1 MKLQF
6 GTKAQNLVNLY
17 GLLQSARVL
26 PSVVLKVSQDWQ
38 KRLQDIT
45 ALGEEV
51 IIRSSSNAEDT
62 QNCSNAGA
70 FLSLP
75 HINTGDTAQLQE
87 AISRVAS
94 SMTNEESGDGG
105 EILIQPMLSNI
116 CSCGVAFS
124 VDKENLSPYFCIEYD
139 RSGSTSSITAGE
151 NTESVSSFIFRDYEF
166 TSVNHLSQIIQMI
179 RELEEIYEYSFLDV
193 EFAFALNEEGVENL
207 YCLQVRPLVIANKMD
222 LFHQISKNDLDRL
235 SKRINMLSKINH
247 GVLGEKKIFGV
258 MPDWNPAEII
268 GLRPKRL
275 ALSLYKEIITDN
287 IWAYQRKNYGYRD
300 LHSHQLMH
308 SFFGIPYIDVQLS
321 FNSFIPAKI
330 NDTLASK
337 LANYYLLLLEK
348 SPYLHDKVEFEIVFS
363 CFDFSSEYKLEGLLE
378 QGFNHQEISTLKNAL
393 LDLTNNII
401 SSTSG
406 LYLEDMK
413 KIEILQKR
421 YCKLIETDMSKLD
434 LLYWLIEDCKRFGT
448 LPFAGIA
455 RAAFVAMQIL
465 NSMVVEGL
473 ICSEQKKQFLESLN
487 TISKQ
492 LSYDRARLSKEEF
505 LQKYGHLRAGTYD
518 ILSPRYD
525 EDFEKY
531 FGDFEVEAP
540 NSKMGGIIFEEGQIK
555 KIDLALEKNGLRIT
569 ANDLFVFMRT
579 AIEGRESSKFEF
591 TKMLSKAI
599 EIIGEIGGYYQ
610 IPLGKMAHLDIK
622 EILSLHSTLYK
633 ENPRERFL
641 HQIKSNEQDYLATC
655 AIKLPPLILRG
666 DDVFCF
672 STSVVLP
679 NFVTFETIVADVAF
693 DRELQG
699 KIVLIDAAD
708 PGYDYLFTKGIA
720 GLVTCY
726 GGANSHMAI
735 RCSELGLPAVI
746 GVGEEKFAIYKKAK
760 RLHIDCLN
768 QKIFPI
774 F

>member
-6 GTKAQNLVNLY
+6 ATKAQNLVNLY
-17 GLLQSARVL
+17 GLLKSARVL
-26 PSVVLKVSQDWQ
+26 PSVVLKTSEEWQ
-38 KRLQDIT
+38 EKLKEIG
-45 ALGEEV
+45 ALGNEV
-51 IIRSSSNAEDT
+51 IIRSSSSAEDT

-75 HINTGDTAQLQE
+75 HISTNNIAQLEE
-87 AISRVAS
+87 AIQSVAS
-94 SMTNEESGDGG
+94 SMIHEGGGDES

-139 RSGSTSSITAGE
+139 QSGSTSSITAGE
-151 NTESVSSFIFRDYEF
+151 NAESTTSFVFRDYKFSE
-166 TSVNHLSQIIQMI
+166 VNHLSQITQMI
-179 RELEEIYEYSFLDV
+179 RELEEIYDYPFLDV
-193 EFAFALNEEGVENL
+193 EFAFAPNQEGVEIL
-207 YCLQVRPLVIANKMD
+207 YCLQVRPLVVANKTN
-222 LFHQISKNDLDRL
+222 LFHQIGRSDLDRL
-235 SKRINMLSKINH
+235 SKRINMLSKIGH
-247 GVLGEKKIFGV
+247 GVLGEKRIFGV

-275 ALSLYKEIITDN
+275 ALSLYKEIVTDN

-300 LHSHQLMH
+300 LRSHHLMH

-321 FNSFIPAKI
+321 FNSFVPAKI
-330 NDTLASK
+330 DDNLASK
-337 LANYYLLLLEK
+337 LVNHYLSLLEK
-348 SPYLHDKVEFEIVFS
+348 SPYLHDKVEFEVVFS
-363 CFDFSSEYKLEGLLE
+363 CFDFSSECKLEILLKE
-378 QGFNHQEISTLKNAL
+378 GFTAQEISMLKDAL

-406 LYLEDMK
+406 LYLEDIK

-421 YCKLIETDMSKLD
+421 YCELINADMSKLD

-473 ICSEQKKQFLESLN
+473 ISPEQKKQFLESLN
-487 TISKQ
+487 TISKH
-492 LSYDRARLSKEEF
+492 LSSDRAKLSKEEF

-525 EDFEKY
+525 EDFDKY
-531 FGDFEVEAP
+531 FGDFEVETSSATI
-540 NSKMGGIIFEEGQIK
+540 NGIVFEEGQIQ
-555 KIDLALEKNGLRIT
+555 KIDLALEEIGLQIN
-569 ANDLFVFMRT
+569 AIDLFAFMKN

-599 EIIGEIGGYYQ
+599 AIIGEIGEYYQ
-610 IPLGKMAHLDIK
+610 ISLEKMAHLDIK

-641 HQIKSNEQDYLATC
+641 NQIKSNEQDYLTTC
-655 AIKLPPLILRG
+655 AIKLPPLILNG

-672 STSVVLP
+672 STSVVRP
-679 NFVTFETIVADVAF
+679 NFITFETIVGDVAF
-693 DRELQG
+693 DGDLQG

-720 GLVTCY
+720 GLMTCY

-746 GVGEEKFAIYKKAK
+746 GVGEENFAIYKKAK

-768 QKIFPI
+768 QKILPI

>member
-6 GTKAQNLVNLY
+6 ETKARNLVNLY
-17 GLLQSARVL
+17 GVLNQAKVL
-26 PSVVLKVSQDWQ
+26 PSVVLGISEDWES
-38 KRLQDIT
+38 RFGEIE
-45 ALGEEV
+45 ALGEWV

-70 FLSLP
+70 FLSLAN
-75 HINTGDTAQLQE
+75 ISTKDKTRFAN
-87 AISRVAS
+87 AIKEVAL
-94 SMTNEESGDGG
+94 SMGGGEG
-105 EILIQPMLSNI
+105 EILIQPMLSKI
-116 CSCGVAFS
+116 CSCGVVFS

-139 RSGSTSSITAGE
+139 ESGSTSSITAGE
-151 NTESVSSFIFRDYEF
+151 NAQSTTSYVFRDYEF
-166 TSVNHLSQIIQMI
+166 KEQNHLSQIVEMV
-179 RELEEIYEYSFLDV
+179 RELEGIYEYSFLDI
-193 EFAFALNEEGVENL
+193 EFAFALDESGAEQL
-207 YCLQVRPLVIANKMD
+207 YCLQVRPLVVANKTN
-222 LFHQISKNDLDRL
+222 LFECISKNDLSRL
-235 SKRINMLSKINH
+235 SKRINMLSKITH

-275 ALSLYKEIITDN
+275 ALSLYKEIVTDN
-287 IWAYQRKNYGYRD
+287 IWAYQRRNYGYRD
-300 LHSHQLMH
+300 LRSHQLMH

-321 FNSFIPAKI
+321 FNSFVPAKI
-330 NDTLASK
+330 DESLATK
-337 LANYYLLLLEK
+337 LVNFYLHSLSQ

-363 CFDFSSEYKLEGLLE
+363 CLDFSSESRLNDLRDK
-378 QGFNHQEISTLKNAL
+378 GFSPQEIASLKEAL
-393 LDLTNNII
+393 LDLTNSII

-413 KIEILQKR
+413 KIEILQER
-421 YCKLIETDMSKLD
+421 YANLLDSQMSKLD

-455 RAAFVAMQIL
+455 RAAFVAMQLL
-465 NSMVVEGL
+465 NSMVAENL
-473 ICSEQKKQFLESLN
+473 ITQEQKKQFLESLN

-492 LSYDRARLSKEEF
+492 LSSDRAKMNQEEF
-505 LQKYGHLRAGTYD
+505 LGKYGHLRAGTYD

-531 FGDFEVEAP
+531 FGDFEVDSSSVEC
-540 NSKMGGIIFEEGQIK
+540 KGIVFEEGQIE
-555 KIDLALEKNGLRIT
+555 KINQHIKCIGLQIG
-569 ANDLFVFMRT
+569 ANELFVFMKN

-599 EIIGEIGGYYQ
+599 AIIGEIGEYYE
-610 IPLGKMAHLDIK
+610 IPLEKMAHLDIK

-633 ENPRERFL
+633 ESPKERFL
-641 HQIKSNEQDYLATC
+641 HQIESNERDYLATC
-655 AIKLPPLILRG
+655 AIKLPPLIFEG
-666 DDVFCF
+666 EDVFCF
-672 STSVVLP
+672 STSVVRP
-679 NFVTFETIVADVAF
+679 NFITFETIVGDVALEG
-693 DRELQG
+693 ELQD

-708 PGYDYLFTKGIA
+708 PGYDYLFTKGIK

-768 QKIFPI
+768 QKILPI

>member
-6 GTKAQNLVNLY
+6 ETKARNLVNLY
-17 GLLQSARVL
+17 GLLTKAVIL
-26 PSVVLKVSQDWQ
+26 PSVVLEILEDW
-38 KRLQDIT
+38 KNRGEEIRS
-45 ALGEEV
+45 LGEYV
-51 IIRSSSNAEDT
+51 IIRSSSKHEDT

-75 HINTGDTAQLQE
+75 HIPTNDFAALSSAIAQ
-87 AISRVAS
+87 VAG
-94 SMTNEESGDGG
+94 SMDEG
-105 EILIQPMLSNI
+105 EILIQPMLSKI
-116 CSCGVAFS
+116 YSCGVAFS

-139 RSGSTSSITAGE
+139 QSGSTSSITAGE
-151 NTESVSSFIFRDYEF
+151 NAQSTTSYVFRDYEF
-166 TSVNHLSQIIQMI
+166 QERNHLSQIVEMI
-179 RELEEIYEYSFLDV
+179 KELEQIYEYPFLDV
-193 EFAFALNEEGVENL
+193 EFAFALDDLGVERL
-207 YCLQVRPLVIANKMD
+207 YCLQVRPLVVANKTN
-222 LFHQISKNDLDRL
+222 LFHQICKNDLLRL
-235 SKRINMLSKINH
+235 SKRINMLSRISH
-247 GVLGEKKIFGV
+247 GVLGERKIFGV

-275 ALSLYKEIITDN
+275 ALSLYKEIVTDH
-287 IWAYQRKNYGYRD
+287 IWAYQRRNYGYRD
-300 LHSHQLMH
+300 LRSHQLMH

-321 FNSFIPAKI
+321 FNSFVPAKI
-330 NDTLASK
+330 DESLATK
-337 LANYYLLLLEK
+337 LINHYLHLLSQ
-348 SPYLHDKVEFEIVFS
+348 SPFLHDKVEFEIVFS
-363 CFDFSSEYKLEGLLE
+363 CFDFSSKEKLEGLRE
-378 QGFNHQEISTLKNAL
+378 NGFSGEEIARLKSAL
-393 LDLTNNII
+393 IDLTNNII
-401 SSTSG
+401 SSSSG

-413 KIEILQKR
+413 KIEILQER
-421 YCKLIETDMSKLD
+421 YTELLKLEMSKLD

-455 RAAFVAMQIL
+455 RAAFVAMQLL
-465 NSMVVEGL
+465 NSMVSQNL
-473 ICSEQKKQFLESLN
+473 ISLEQKKQFLESLN

-492 LSYDRARLSKEEF
+492 LSYDRARMGQGEF
-505 LQKYGHLRAGTYD
+505 LEKYGHLRAGTYD

-525 EDFEKY
+525 EDFERY

-540 NSKMGGIIFEEGQIK
+540 NAQMDGIVFEDGQIE
-555 KIDLALEKNGLRIT
+555 KIDQALDQIGLQIK
-569 ANDLFVFMRT
+569 AEELFAFMKT

-599 EIIGEIGGYYQ
+599 AIIGEIGEYYE
-610 IPLGKMAHLDIK
+610 IPLEKMAHLDIK

-641 HQIKSNEQDYLATC
+641 HQIQSNERDYLATC
-655 AIKLPPLILRG
+655 AIKLPPLIFEG

-672 STSVVLP
+672 STSVVRP
-679 NFVTFETIVADVAF
+679 NFITFETVVGDVAQEG
-693 DRELQG
+693 ELQG

-708 PGYDYLFTKGIA
+708 PGYDYLFTKGIKA
-720 GLVTCY
+720 LVTCY

-746 GVGEEKFAIYKKAK
+746 GVGEEKFGVYKKAK

-768 QKIFPI
+768 QKILPI

>member
-1 MKLQF
+1 MKLNF
-6 GTKAQNLVNLY
+6 ETKARNLVNLY
-17 GLLQSARVL
+17 ALLKNSIVL
-26 PSVVLKVSQDWQ
+26 PSVVLDVCENFKE
-38 KRLQDIT
+38 RLEEIKG
-45 ALGEEV
+45 LGELV
-51 IIRSSSNAEDT
+51 IIRSSSTHEDT

-70 FLSLP
+70 FLSLAN
-75 HINTGDTAQLQE
+75 ISTNSKQNLID
-87 AISRVAS
+87 AITEVAS
-94 SMTNEESGDGG
+94 SMGGGEG

-116 CSCGVAFS
+116 SSCGVAFS

-139 RSGSTSSITAGE
+139 QSGSTSSITAGE
-151 NTESVSSFIFRDYEF
+151 NAQSTTSYVFRGYEF
-166 TSVNHLSQIIQMI
+166 QENNHLSQIVEMI
-179 RELEEIYEYSFLDV
+179 KELECIYNYPFLDV
-193 EFAFALNEEGVENL
+193 EFAFALDEEGVERL
-207 YCLQVRPLVIANKMD
+207 YCFQVRPLVIANKVN
-222 LFHQISKNDLDRL
+222 LFDQITKNDLSRL
-235 SKRINMLSKINH
+235 AKRINMLSKISH
-247 GVLGEKKIFGV
+247 GVLGNKKIFGV

-275 ALSLYKEIITDN
+275 ALSLYKEIVTDN

-300 LHSHQLMH
+300 LRSHQLMH

-321 FNSFIPAKI
+321 FNSFVPASI
-330 NDTLASK
+330 DDTLATKLINHYLSL
-337 LANYYLLLLEK
+337 LAN

-363 CFDFSSEYKLEGLLE
+363 CFDFSSVSRLESLLGY
-378 QGFNHQEISTLKNAL
+378 GFEHQEIDVLKKSL
-393 LDLTNNII
+393 LDLTNGII
-401 SSTSG
+401 SSSAG
-406 LYLEDMK
+406 LYHEDMK
-413 KIEILQKR
+413 KIEILQER
-421 YCKLIETDMSKLD
+421 YNDLLKSDMSRLD

-465 NSMVVEGL
+465 NSMVEQKL
-473 ICSEQKKQFLESLN
+473 LSPEQKKDFLESLN

-492 LSYDRARLSKEEF
+492 LSSDRARFDKEEF

-531 FGDFEVEAP
+531 FGDFEVDAP
-540 NSKMGGIIFEEGQIK
+540 NTQAKGIVFEDGQLE
-555 KIDLALEKNGLRIT
+555 KINQALEKNGLQIT
-569 ANDLFVFMRT
+569 ADELFGFMRT

-591 TKMLSKAI
+591 TKLLSKAI
-599 EIIGEIGGYYQ
+599 AVIGEIGEYYE
-610 IPLGKMAHLDIK
+610 ISLKKMAHLDIK

-641 HQIKSNEQDYLATC
+641 HQIECNEKDYLATC
-655 AIKLPPLILRG
+655 AIKLPPLIFDG

-672 STSVVLP
+672 STSVVRP
-679 NFVTFETIVADVAF
+679 NFITFETIVGDVAYG
-693 DRELQG
+693 EEVQG
-699 KIVLIDAAD
+699 KIVLIDSAD

-746 GVGEEKFAIYKKAK
+746 GVGEEKFNVCKKAK

-768 QKIFPI
+768 QKILPVI
-774 F
+774 

>member
-6 GTKAQNLVNLY
+6 ETKARNLVNLY
-17 GLLQSARVL
+17 GVLNQAKVL
-26 PSVVLKVSQDWQ
+26 PSVVLGVSEDWES
-38 KRLQDIT
+38 RFGEIE
-45 ALGEEV
+45 ALGEWV

-70 FLSLP
+70 FLSLAN
-75 HINTGDTAQLQE
+75 ISTKDKTRFAN
-87 AISRVAS
+87 AIKEVAL
-94 SMTNEESGDGG
+94 SMGEGEG
-105 EILIQPMLSNI
+105 EILLQPMLSKI
-116 CSCGVAFS
+116 CSCGVVFS

-139 RSGSTSSITAGE
+139 ESGSTSSITAGE
-151 NTESVSSFIFRDYEF
+151 NTQSTTSYVFRDYEF
-166 TSVNHLSQIIQMI
+166 KERNHLSQIVEMV
-179 RELEEIYEYSFLDV
+179 RELEKIYEYSFLDI
-193 EFAFALNEEGVENL
+193 EFAFALDESGAEQL
-207 YCLQVRPLVIANKMD
+207 YCFQVRPLVIANKTN
-222 LFHQISKNDLDRL
+222 LFECISKNDLSRL
-235 SKRINMLSKINH
+235 SKRINMLSKITH

-275 ALSLYKEIITDN
+275 ALSLYKEIVTDN
-287 IWAYQRKNYGYRD
+287 IWAYQRRNYGYRD
-300 LHSHQLMH
+300 LRSHQLMH

-321 FNSFIPAKI
+321 FNSFVPAKI
-330 NDTLASK
+330 DESLATK
-337 LANYYLLLLEK
+337 LVNFYLHSLSQ

-363 CFDFSSEYKLEGLLE
+363 CFDFSSESRLNDLRDK
-378 QGFNHQEISTLKNAL
+378 GFSPQEIASLKEAL
-393 LDLTNNII
+393 LDLTNSII

-413 KIEILQKR
+413 KIEILQER
-421 YCKLIETDMSKLD
+421 YTNLLDSQMSKLD

-455 RAAFVAMQIL
+455 RAAFVAMQLL
-465 NSMVVEGL
+465 NSMVAENL
-473 ICSEQKKQFLESLN
+473 ITQEQKKQFLESLN

-492 LSYDRARLSKEEF
+492 LSSDRAKMNQKEF
-505 LQKYGHLRAGTYD
+505 LGKYGHLRAGTYD

-531 FGDFEVEAP
+531 FGDFEVDSSSVEC
-540 NSKMGGIIFEEGQIK
+540 KGIVFEEGQIE
-555 KIDLALEKNGLRIT
+555 KINQHIKRIGLQIE
-569 ANDLFVFMRT
+569 ANELFVFMKN

-599 EIIGEIGGYYQ
+599 AIIGEIGEYYE
-610 IPLGKMAHLDIK
+610 IPLEKMAHLDIK

-633 ENPRERFL
+633 ENPKERFL
-641 HQIKSNEQDYLATC
+641 HQIESNEKDYLATC
-655 AIKLPPLILRG
+655 AIKLPPLIFEG

-672 STSVVLP
+672 STSVVRP
-679 NFVTFETIVADVAF
+679 NFITFETIVGDVALEG
-693 DRELQG
+693 ELQD

-708 PGYDYLFTKGIA
+708 PGYDYLFTKGIK

-768 QKIFPI
+768 QKILPI

>member
-1 MKLQF
+1 MKLKF
-6 GTKAQNLVNLY
+6 ETKAQNLVNLY
-17 GLLQSARVL
+17 KTLSKAIVL
-26 PSVVLKVSQDWQ
+26 PSVVLGGSEDWES
-38 KRLQDIT
+38 RFSEIE
-45 ALGEEV
+45 ALGEWV

-70 FLSLP
+70 FLSLA
-75 HINTGDTAQLQE
+75 HISTQDKAQFSD
-87 AISRVAS
+87 AICKVAQ
-94 SMTNEESGDGG
+94 SMEKNEG
-105 EILIQPMLSNI
+105 EILIQPMLSKI
-116 CSCGVAFS
+116 CSCGVVFS

-139 RSGSTSSITAGE
+139 ESGSTSSITSGE
-151 NTESVSSFIFRDYEF
+151 NAQSTTSYVFRDYEF
-166 TSVNHLSQIIQMI
+166 KEKNHLSQIVEMV
-179 RELEEIYEYSFLDV
+179 RELEGIYEYPFLDI
-193 EFAFALNEEGVENL
+193 EFAFALDESGVEQL
-207 YCLQVRPLVIANKMD
+207 YCLQVRPLVIANKTN
-222 LFHQISKNDLDRL
+222 LFEQLSKNDLTRL
-235 SKRINMLSKINH
+235 SKRINMLSKITH
-247 GVLGEKKIFGV
+247 GVLGERKIFGV

-275 ALSLYKEIITDN
+275 ALSLYKEIVTDN

-300 LHSHQLMH
+300 LRSHQLMH

-321 FNSFIPAKI
+321 FNSFVPAKI
-330 NDTLASK
+330 DDGLATK
-337 LANYYLLLLEK
+337 LVNFYLHSLSQ

-363 CFDFSSEYKLEGLLE
+363 CFDFSSESKLDALQEK
-378 QGFNHQEISTLKNAL
+378 GFSHQEISTLKSAL
-393 LDLTNNII
+393 LDLTNSII

-421 YCKLIETDMSKLD
+421 YGELLDLQMSRLD

-455 RAAFVAMQIL
+455 RAAFVAMQLL
-465 NSMVVEGL
+465 NSMVAENL
-473 ICSEQKKQFLESLN
+473 ITQEQKRQFLESLN

-492 LSYDRARLSKEEF
+492 LSSDRSKMSQEEF
-505 LQKYGHLRAGTYD
+505 LRKYGHLRAGTYD

-531 FGDFEVEAP
+531 FGDFEVDSSSVEC
-540 NSKMGGIIFEEGQIK
+540 KGIVFEEGQIER
-555 KIDLALEKNGLRIT
+555 INGHIKRIGLQIE
-569 ANDLFVFMRT
+569 ANELFVFMKD

-599 EIIGEIGGYYQ
+599 AIIGEIGEYYE
-610 IPLGKMAHLDIK
+610 IPLEKMAHLDIK

-633 ENPRERFL
+633 ESPRERFL
-641 HQIKSNEQDYLATC
+641 HQIESNERDYLATC
-655 AIKLPPLILRG
+655 AIKLPPLIFEG

-672 STSVVLP
+672 STSVVRP
-679 NFVTFETIVADVAF
+679 NFITFETIVGDVAL
-693 DRELQG
+693 DGELQD

-708 PGYDYLFTKGIA
+708 PGYDYLFTKGIK

-746 GVGEEKFAIYKKAK
+746 GVGEEKFGIYKKAK

-768 QKIFPI
+768 QKILPI